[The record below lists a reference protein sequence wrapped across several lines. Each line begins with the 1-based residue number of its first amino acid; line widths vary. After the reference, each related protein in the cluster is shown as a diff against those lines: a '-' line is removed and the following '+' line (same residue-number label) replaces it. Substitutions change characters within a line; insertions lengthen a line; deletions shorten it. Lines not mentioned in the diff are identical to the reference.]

1 LYLYK
6 TPLSKYH
13 STEEIR
19 QMVQVGGN
27 IYM

>member
-6 TPLSKYH
+6 TPLSKNH

-19 QMVQVGGN
+19 QMVQVGGD